1 MSSNIVQPLQQPS
14 GKESEKQSK
23 AYWDDITMN
32 AFIKFY
38 VIETLVGNKL
48 NSHFSKLGWK
58 NVIKA
63 FNNLT
68 GRNYQYRQL
77 KNKWSSIKKD
87 WQLWNTLIR
96 KEIGLGWDPM
106 RQTINASNEWWD
118 KKLNVRFV
126 YSLNLF
132 D

>member
-1 MSSNIVQPLQQPS
+1 
-14 GKESEKQSK
+14 
-23 AYWDDITMN
+23 MN